1 MLSMPFLVLIIVAVI
16 LAFSILTA
24 ALSRYRRCPSD
35 KLLVIYGKIGKGPG
49 GEPRSAKCIHGG
61 ASFVWPVIQDF
72 QYLDLKPMT
81 IEIDLKSALSRQNIR
96 INVPSVFTVAI
107 STEEGDMINAAV
119 RLLGLGS
126 QQIKDLAADIIL
138 GQLRQVI
145 ATMDIEEINADREKF
160 LANVTHSV
168 GAELRKIGL
177 KLINVNVKD
186 LVDESGYIA
195 ALGKKAA
202 AQAINQAKKEVAEQE
217 RDGEIGKANAEQER
231 RIKVS
236 AADASAV
243 KGENEAKITIANS
256 EADRR
261 EKEADAER
269 RASAAEKIAAANAL
283 REAYEAEKEAELKR
297 ADRVRATQ
305 KADMIVPAEINKE
318 RIQIEADARAEQ
330 LRREAKGTGDASY
343 LKMEGEARGIFEVL
357 NKQAEGFKKVVEAAG
372 KDPKAGAMLMIV
384 DKLPEIVKMQVQAI
398 SNIKLD
404 KVLVWDSNGASKDG
418 APAAANFLSGMLKSL
433 PPLKDLLDLGG
444 MNLPEFLGKEK
455 QEETASSE
463 KESVKNKQEK
473 EEKSESKTEIISK
486 KKS

>member
-1 MLSMPFLVLIIVAVI
+1 MLSMPFLVLIVVAVI

-35 KLLVIYGKIGKGPG
+35 KLLVVYGKIGKGSG
-49 GEPRSAKCIHGG
+49 GEARSAKCIHGG

-72 QYLDLKPMT
+72 QYLDLKPIT

-107 STEEGDMINAAV
+107 SAEEGDMINAAV
-119 RLLGLGS
+119 RLLGLGI

-186 LVDESGYIA
+186 LVDESGYIE

-231 RIKVS
+231 RVKVS

-243 KGENEAKITIANS
+243 RGENEAKITIANS
-256 EADRR
+256 ESERR

-283 REAYEAEKEAELKR
+283 REAYEAEKNAETKR
-297 ADRVRATQ
+297 AERVRATQ

-318 RIQIEADARAEQ
+318 KIQIEADARAEQ
-330 LRREAKGTGDASY
+330 LRREAKGIGDASY
-343 LKMEGEARGIFEVL
+343 LKMDGEARGIFEIL

-384 DKLPEIVKMQVQAI
+384 DKLPEIIKMQVQAI

-404 KVLVWDSNGASKDG
+404 KVLVWDSNGGNSDST
-418 APAAANFLSGMLKSL
+418 PAAANFLSGMLKSL

-455 QEETASSE
+455 LDAKATVAK
-463 KESVKNKQEK
+463 KEDVKNKETAVK
-473 EEKSESKTEIISK
+473 KNEPKGETPEEKK
-486 KKS
+486 

>member
-1 MLSMPFLVLIIVAVI
+1 MPFLVLIVVAVI

-35 KLLVIYGKIGKGPG
+35 KLLVVYGKIGKGAG
-49 GEPRSAKCIHGG
+49 GEARSAKCIHGG

-72 QYLDLKPMT
+72 QYLDLKPIT

-107 STEEGDMINAAV
+107 SAEEGDMINAAV
-119 RLLGLGS
+119 RLLGLGI

-186 LVDESGYIA
+186 LVDESGYIE

-231 RIKVS
+231 RVKVS

-243 KGENEAKITIANS
+243 RGENDAKITIANS
-256 EADRR
+256 DSDRR

-283 REAYEAEKEAELKR
+283 REAYEAEKNAETKR
-297 ADRVRATQ
+297 AERVRATQ

-318 RIQIEADARAEQ
+318 KIQIEADARAEQ
-330 LRREAKGTGDASY
+330 LRREAKGIGDASY
-343 LKMEGEARGIFEVL
+343 LKMDGEARGIFEIL

-384 DKLPEIVKMQVQAI
+384 DKLPEIIKMQVQAI

-404 KVLVWDSNGASKDG
+404 KVLVWDSNGGNSDG
-418 APAAANFLSGMLKSL
+418 TPAAANFLSGMLKSL

-455 QEETASSE
+455 LDAKATVVKKEDLKNKETA
-463 KESVKNKQEK
+463 VKKAEPK
-473 EEKSESKTEIISK
+473 GETLEEKK
-486 KKS
+486 